1 MQYFEFEKVVFDWKL
16 VVLLETEINRM
27 EFQHTN
33 HIYLDFVWILKIA
46 NESSSKKKTKKL
58 DTSEIKKIQIP
69 KRDASF
75 IFNDLIY
82 TIYLLHTKMLN
93 LC

>member
-1 MQYFEFEKVVFDWKL
+1 MKIGCFAR
-16 VVLLETEINRM
+16 NRNKPNGIP
-27 EFQHTN
+27 TYKS
-33 HIYLDFVWILKIA
+33 YLFGFCVNFKNSKRIIF
-46 NESSSKKKTKKL
+46 KKKTKKL